1 MGISRHPTE
10 IQSPITGGGGNCI
23 NLKPYKGFKF
33 FICIFRVRIYSSAVL
48 FLYYYYFYL
57 KCFKITYRN
66 NRNTMSLIDHKIIFF
81 TKLLDKCCTYVESE
95 PHLSELQGGTF
106 EHRTANSYLALG
118 WTSKPGISGDKGKT
132 RIPTYV

>member
-1 MGISRHPTE
+1 MSGFTKKQQRAECHDSLNLSCKKVVFVSQRHD
-10 IQSPITGGGGNCI
+10 N
-23 NLKPYKGFKF
+23 
-33 FICIFRVRIYSSAVL
+33 VRDI
-48 FLYYYYFYL
+48 
-57 KCFKITYRN
+57 
-66 NRNTMSLIDHKIIFF
+66 F